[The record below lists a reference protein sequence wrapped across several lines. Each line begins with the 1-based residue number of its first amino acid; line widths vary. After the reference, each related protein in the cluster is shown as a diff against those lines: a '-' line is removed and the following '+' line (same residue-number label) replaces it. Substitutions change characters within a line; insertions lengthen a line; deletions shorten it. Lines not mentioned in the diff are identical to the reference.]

1 MEALAR
7 GTVSGLI
14 EAATEKLPLDNLLK
28 IASSPVGKKAIWNIL
43 EQMGTEATEE
53 AVSYVANYIA
63 DAAAKDPNAEFS
75 LKDMMLSAL
84 GGGLSGGIMGAGGVV
99 VGYARNGNV
108 NSQAAQPAQE
118 SAFTRQAGTDANAA
132 QSAAQAGSIG
142 FRKSPES
149 QRTQGAIPIREQV
162 DHLPRENYKIPRLET
177 PHSIFLD
184 ENGSALPVSKYP
196 SAIRKYMNRIFKG
209 KVLDI
214 GSDGKVYISK
224 SGIEEFSFPARR
236 IGESERAAKYTAGAS
251 LDTTL
256 EPAVFL
262 INTPDD
268 GRHPKATG
276 GWDNYYVMFETD
288 DGIYSGIVKTM
299 QTNRGREFY
308 DISEIQKESAQ
319 ATRGDNEIDSPPAMP
334 DASLN
339 PTLPQQAKG
348 VNTSIPNA
356 GSENSRQP
364 GLRSTNPDVQAMMD
378 AQGRI
383 RVARR
388 TQRVFDRLG
397 EKLGV
402 NIIVDAHGNGENGY
416 YDSQTRTIHL
426 NADSKDPLGQVFSHE
441 ITHRLKETS
450 PADYLA
456 FAQLAEE
463 QLRRTGEYDSL
474 ASRIRDAYG
483 ELSPDALADEMVAH
497 YAQSL
502 VTNIDEFERLAGIN
516 RNLAQKLLDW
526 LDEILHQARLS
537 LQGLTVDEQN
547 EIFRRYT
554 FNEVADA
561 TKAWKEVLR
570 RAGTG
575 AQGQGS
581 VRHSVMLDADQKP
594 YVVVDADILQGV
606 PKSQWVKTVKN
617 TFKRMY
623 PDGIDMGFFRVK
635 QNADSRNE
643 YTNSKYTQKLRSKNA
658 ALYRKKMRMVNNLG
672 EIVQNAYGT
681 RNEGLKHPRNDN
693 YQSFNHGTIDV
704 RIGAQDYNVQVVTA
718 IDGYNN
724 EVFYDIVGIQPT
736 KITEAAVQANSLYKD
751 ATSADPRLPQME
763 PGVNPHSMQEG
774 RKYSRPLV
782 LETIGEKAKRRG
794 DSPDEYPFKGIA
806 ENHSTVW
813 GMNNYS
819 YRCTNEPQVSSS
831 YAGYGMFADNPSEAM
846 MYGKDMYAV
855 RHSDLVDIDDLKPR
869 LIEIWN
875 QAKEDGYIPPEFRV
889 YEDESDEYIGEMF
902 DPLEIVDGA
911 GAWDIPEF
919 ISWFY
924 DFGAFDDIKGIKTR
938 DGAIVFAEYQ
948 DIAKKINKDSEILAE
963 ELENPRLEK
972 IETEEPLLPPEPQKS
987 LNPGYI
993 AYMDEMA
1000 QKYGAEN
1007 MWHEMDDREFGRAEG
1022 RKYSR
1027 PLARDA
1033 EYRDAVASGDAET
1046 ARRLLEEKA
1055 AQKGYTAG
1063 AEWRM
1068 SHRAPGNDGFSQSI
1082 DDVREMFGGEQIY
1095 SRRAEQ
1101 LYGEGRDYD
1110 WKAIRVI
1117 QQMRGKPDADVTVY
1131 RAVPKS
1137 VKDSRLRKGD
1147 WVTTVREYAQ
1157 EHGGREFSENGGY
1170 RVIAETVKARD
1181 LYTDG
1186 NSIFEWGYDPEGEF
1200 AYQNTRN
1207 NVKRLEPT
1215 YDDEGELIP
1224 LSQRFNSRKTD
1235 ERYSRTL
1242 APELA
1247 EEHGTIEPGEHP
1259 ANDVLLPRKDGSG
1272 SPVRRT
1278 YRTAAESRHAD
1289 ERMQAE
1295 VEQVIRDGAASY
1307 QVSGDREAADYAG
1320 ATLSREG
1327 FDGARGRWNAAL
1339 ESGKT
1344 NKNDIALGERLY
1356 VEAAN
1361 RGDYQAAREILA
1373 QVAAEA
1379 TIAGQKV
1386 QAIRLIKRMGPA
1398 GELLTLEQTVRKIQ
1412 KEIEPKVKKLQ
1423 KNSSEQIESLKKSV
1437 VELENELKPVEKK
1450 LEQAKQALDAARAER
1465 NRILSLEKSAER
1477 KSETANKRASEIGE
1491 RLPGLQE
1498 SADRAQATWEQAK
1511 QALDA
1516 ARAERDWLK
1525 KRIKSYNNRNAT
1537 TTNLANE
1544 LEPKLGELWKQ
1555 LAEAESSYQKAAE
1568 DYEVTREIL
1577 KQAQKRLAS
1586 VKNRTESLN
1595 RREYSDWW
1603 NIQAINEKTEAAK
1616 QRYREAVEQFEDTR
1630 QKRRALEEMKKRIN
1644 QLEGKISIPQSVVD
1658 DILSQKTQ
1666 KSLDEA
1672 MTRAYA
1678 EIGKQVPS
1686 NWADKWNAWR
1696 YMAMLVNPTT
1706 HIRNITGNLF
1716 FRPAIALKDAIKI
1729 PMERA
1734 LMPRYKGDPTAAFL
1748 TGSQTDKGYL
1758 AQGRESFEENRRML
1772 MSSGK
1777 YNPSNE
1783 IRDNMRIFQNGVL
1796 EAIRRKNGGAL
1807 EAEDL
1812 VFMRR
1817 SYVRAYAQVLKAN
1830 DYAAQDGARQAEIRK
1845 QAESWAAE
1853 EAWRATY
1860 RDASAAADAISRFSR
1875 INAATS
1881 VVTEGLLP
1889 FKKTPINVAKRG
1901 LSYSPAG
1908 LVKGLY
1914 DMTYGVKSGKVDA
1927 AHAIDQFASGL
1938 SGTAIVALGA
1948 YLASQGLLN
1957 GAGDDDDKARA
1968 YRKQVSGYQQ
1978 YSLQIGDKSYTI
1990 DWLAPSSMPLFVG
2003 AELWKL
2009 KQGEAASFKGFYEA
2023 MKTLPSPMVEM
2034 SMLSS
2039 LEDAI
2044 DAASYGRSGGEKFM
2058 NAFGDTVGSYFGQA
2072 VPTLGGKIN
2081 RIIDG
2086 TQRNAYYKDKTAL
2099 VPSDWTVAYN
2109 STIRQKVP
2117 GMSKGLEPKLDVWG
2131 REQKEGLGERIAENL
2146 VSPGYLSH
2154 NKETPVDK
2162 EILRLYEK
2170 TGESSV
2176 IPNTSPNKYFP
2187 AKNNLPR
2194 YDMSAAEY
2202 TAYMRV
2208 RGTTSYEL
2216 INQMISSSAYKKM
2229 GDEEKAKMIGEL
2241 YQYAG
2246 EIAKRRIAPEYA
2258 DKGMDK
2264 AIEICTKAKLT
2275 YGQYLAVRSQAD
2287 ADGNNSVSQEEAKKA
2302 IDASGI
2308 SRKQKSAMWQSFNSK
2323 WKNNPYQ

>member
-1 MEALAR
+1 
-7 GTVSGLI
+7 
-14 EAATEKLPLDNLLK
+14 
-28 IASSPVGKKAIWNIL
+28 
-43 EQMGTEATEE
+43 
-53 AVSYVANYIA
+53 
-63 DAAAKDPNAEFS
+63 
-75 LKDMMLSAL
+75 
-84 GGGLSGGIMGAGGVV
+84 
-99 VGYARNGNV
+99 
-108 NSQAAQPAQE
+108 
-118 SAFTRQAGTDANAA
+118 
-132 QSAAQAGSIG
+132 
-142 FRKSPES
+142 
-149 QRTQGAIPIREQV
+149 
-162 DHLPRENYKIPRLET
+162 
-177 PHSIFLD
+177 
-184 ENGSALPVSKYP
+184 
-196 SAIRKYMNRIFKG
+196 
-209 KVLDI
+209 
-214 GSDGKVYISK
+214 
-224 SGIEEFSFPARR
+224 
-236 IGESERAAKYTAGAS
+236 
-251 LDTTL
+251 
-256 EPAVFL
+256 
-262 INTPDD
+262 
-268 GRHPKATG
+268 
-276 GWDNYYVMFETD
+276 
-288 DGIYSGIVKTM
+288 
-299 QTNRGREFY
+299 
-308 DISEIQKESAQ
+308 
-319 ATRGDNEIDSPPAMP
+319 
-334 DASLN
+334 
-339 PTLPQQAKG
+339 
-348 VNTSIPNA
+348 
-356 GSENSRQP
+356 
-364 GLRSTNPDVQAMMD
+364 
-378 AQGRI
+378 
-383 RVARR
+383 
-388 TQRVFDRLG
+388 
-397 EKLGV
+397 
-402 NIIVDAHGNGENGY
+402 
-416 YDSQTRTIHL
+416 
-426 NADSKDPLGQVFSHE
+426 
-441 ITHRLKETS
+441 
-450 PADYLA
+450 
-456 FAQLAEE
+456 
-463 QLRRTGEYDSL
+463 
-474 ASRIRDAYG
+474 
-483 ELSPDALADEMVAH
+483 
-497 YAQSL
+497 
-502 VTNIDEFERLAGIN
+502 
-516 RNLAQKLLDW
+516 W

-537 LQGLTVDEQN
+537 LQGLTTDEQDA
-547 EIFRRYT
+547 IFRRYT

-561 TKAWKEVLR
+561 AKAWKEVLR
-570 RAGTG
+570 RAGAGARGSGEIRRMFVLASEQEAARGEALEQEGKPREDIWREAGVIRDAKGNWLAEIDDSGARFEADPPVSGTLGDYMKHDALYGRYPELKNRPVYLEDMGTVAGKNTKEGLALNYTVGQQEQNQTLLHETQHEVQRSDGRPNGGNPLMALSAEFNRVYEEIKNSAAFRQARTPGERLEIVLDRVRKQHGTNDLEKLSLDLYRNITG
-575 AQGQGS
+575 EYEAYRTEDRRNMSAAERRAHMPNFDDVIVVPNDVRAQTRKNLQEIGVS
-581 VRHSVMLDADQKP
+581 LDSLSQLAYNGKKGGEFDENGANRRLAGWTDRAGDTGRGGGIRGNRPQTSSQISTPYTRAAGGAAETDRKQP
-594 YVVVDADILQGV
+594 YVQGFGE
-606 PKSQWVKTVKN
+606 W
-617 TFKRMY
+617 
-623 PDGIDMGFFRVK
+623 
-635 QNADSRNE
+635 NA
-643 YTNSKYTQKLRSKNA
+643 
-658 ALYRKKMRMVNNLG
+658 
-672 EIVQNAYGT
+672 
-681 RNEGLKHPRNDN
+681 P
-693 YQSFNHGTIDV
+693 
-704 RIGAQDYNVQVVTA
+704 
-718 IDGYNN
+718 
-724 EVFYDIVGIQPT
+724 
-736 KITEAAVQANSLYKD
+736 TEAGRGPLRHNLLTED
-751 ATSADPRLPQME
+751 
-763 PGVNPHSMQEG
+763 G
-774 RKYSRPLV
+774 RKYFRPL
-782 LETIGEKAKRRG
+782 TG
-794 DSPDEYPFKGIA
+794 
-806 ENHSTVW
+806 
-813 GMNNYS
+813 
-819 YRCTNEPQVSSS
+819 
-831 YAGYGMFADNPSEAM
+831 
-846 MYGKDMYAV
+846 
-855 RHSDLVDIDDLKPR
+855 
-869 LIEIWN
+869 
-875 QAKEDGYIPPEFRV
+875 
-889 YEDESDEYIGEMF
+889 
-902 DPLEIVDGA
+902 
-911 GAWDIPEF
+911 
-919 ISWFY
+919 
-924 DFGAFDDIKGIKTR
+924 
-938 DGAIVFAEYQ
+938 
-948 DIAKKINKDSEILAE
+948 
-963 ELENPRLEK
+963 
-972 IETEEPLLPPEPQKS
+972 
-987 LNPGYI
+987 
-993 AYMDEMA
+993 
-1000 QKYGAEN
+1000 
-1007 MWHEMDDREFGRAEG
+1007 
-1022 RKYSR
+1022 
-1027 PLARDA
+1027 DA
-1033 EYRDAVASGDAET
+1033 EYRGAVESGDAET

-1224 LSQRFNSRKTD
+1224 LSQRFNSRKAD

-1278 YRTAAESRHAD
+1278 YRTAAESQHAD

-1295 VEQVIRDGAASY
+1295 IEQVIRDGAASY
-1307 QVSGDREAADYAG
+1307 QVSGDREAADYAE

-1344 NKNDIALGERLY
+1344 NKNDIVLGERLY

-1398 GELLTLEQTVRKIQ
+1398 GELLTLEHAVRKTQ

-1465 NRILSLEKSAER
+1465 DRILSLEKSAER

-1666 KSLDEA
+1666 KGLDEA

-1706 HIRNITGNLF
+1706 HIRNIFGNLF

-1830 DYAAQDGARQAEIRK
+1830 NYAAQDGARQAEIRK

-1881 VVTEGLLP
+1881 VVTEGLL
-1889 FKKTPINVAKRG
+1889 
-1901 LSYSPAG
+1901 
-1908 LVKGLY
+1908 
-1914 DMTYGVKSGKVDA
+1914 
-1927 AHAIDQFASGL
+1927 
-1938 SGTAIVALGA
+1938 
-1948 YLASQGLLN
+1948 
-1957 GAGDDDDKARA
+1957 
-1968 YRKQVSGYQQ
+1968 
-1978 YSLQIGDKSYTI
+1978 
-1990 DWLAPSSMPLFVG
+1990 
-2003 AELWKL
+2003 
-2009 KQGEAASFKGFYEA
+2009 
-2023 MKTLPSPMVEM
+2023 
-2034 SMLSS
+2034 
-2039 LEDAI
+2039 
-2044 DAASYGRSGGEKFM
+2044 
-2058 NAFGDTVGSYFGQA
+2058 
-2072 VPTLGGKIN
+2072 
-2081 RIIDG
+2081 
-2086 TQRNAYYKDKTAL
+2086 
-2099 VPSDWTVAYN
+2099 
-2109 STIRQKVP
+2109 
-2117 GMSKGLEPKLDVWG
+2117 
-2131 REQKEGLGERIAENL
+2131 
-2146 VSPGYLSH
+2146 
-2154 NKETPVDK
+2154 
-2162 EILRLYEK
+2162 
-2170 TGESSV
+2170 
-2176 IPNTSPNKYFP
+2176 
-2187 AKNNLPR
+2187 
-2194 YDMSAAEY
+2194 
-2202 TAYMRV
+2202 
-2208 RGTTSYEL
+2208 
-2216 INQMISSSAYKKM
+2216 
-2229 GDEEKAKMIGEL
+2229 
-2241 YQYAG
+2241 
-2246 EIAKRRIAPEYA
+2246 
-2258 DKGMDK
+2258 
-2264 AIEICTKAKLT
+2264 
-2275 YGQYLAVRSQAD
+2275 
-2287 ADGNNSVSQEEAKKA
+2287 
-2302 IDASGI
+2302 
-2308 SRKQKSAMWQSFNSK
+2308 
-2323 WKNNPYQ
+2323 